1 MTKQKT
7 LYTLEV
13 VCCNQILFAG
23 KISKASYK
31 MGIEKLLNQAKETEN
46 DETKTEYLG
55 EQNYTTPLRKA
66 TLTSF
71 LRGTTFIDF
80 EKSEWF

>member
-13 VCCNQILFAG
+13 ECCDQILFAG
-23 KISKASYK
+23 KISKASYE
-31 MGIEKLLNQAKETEN
+31 MGIEKLLNQVKETEN
-46 DETKTEYLG
+46 DDTITEYLG
-55 EQNYTTPLRKA
+55 EQNYTTPMRKT
-66 TLTSF
+66 TLTTF

-80 EKSEWF
+80 EKTEWL